1 MMLSFLDEYLY
12 HFPSGR
18 QAKIFE
24 REGTKFSYGIKYK
37 KELSQL
43 ESKTKSNKLFLT
55 TAEAW
60 CSLKEIIHPFR
71 FFKEELIVH
80 GIGPDNWFEYSAEQI
95 RTNSGMKQI
104 LVVFMQKI
112 GIPIKDIQV
121 KIENRQLT
129 TQDMPLELLNKVQML
144 TGMGSLQTIE
154 VKFVYKDYI
163 LNINEESQGTQK
175 LF

>member
-1 MMLSFLDEYLY
+1 MELDLIIGLNTLQNR
-12 HFPSGR
+12 FD
-18 QAKIFE
+18 
-24 REGTKFSYGIKYK
+24 KFWYETNIS
-37 KELSQL
+37 
-43 ESKTKSNKLFLT
+43 
-55 TAEAW
+55 
-60 CSLKEIIHPFR
+60 C
-71 FFKEELIVH
+71 VH
-80 GIGPDNWFEYSAEQI
+80 A
-95 RTNSGMKQI
+95 
-104 LVVFMQKI
+104 KI

-175 LF
+175 LLNCYVRL

>member
-1 MMLSFLDEYLY
+1 M
-12 HFPSGR
+12 
-18 QAKIFE
+18 
-24 REGTKFSYGIKYK
+24 
-37 KELSQL
+37 
-43 ESKTKSNKLFLT
+43 
-55 TAEAW
+55 
-60 CSLKEIIHPFR
+60 
-71 FFKEELIVH
+71 IVH

-175 LF
+175 LFKLLCPFIDVLVNGKVLFYDELEAFLKENNIEIPNVQ